1 MCSML
6 FDGVVTI
13 LIDDIITI
21 TVTLIVAIILI
32 AMHEDGGGVFL
43 LTARATKPHP
53 PSFPYASRLETLWG

>member
-32 AMHEDGGGVFL
+32 VMHEDGGGIFMV
-43 LTARATKPHP
+43 TARAAKPHP
-53 PSFPYASRLETLWG
+53 QRSPYASLLETLWG

>member
-6 FDGVVTI
+6 FGVIVTI

-21 TVTLIVAIILI
+21 IGTIITII

-43 LTARATKPHP
+43 LTARAAKPHP
-53 PSFPYASRLETLWG
+53 PSSSHASRLETLWG